1 MRRGRRRDTGYP
13 AVEVWVDV
21 PGRPWDLSPEVLR
34 DFSDLLHAVHAA
46 NGTGGRRPTRSGTT
60 SRRAWTVVSPLRA
73 VIKWRVSTLAGFEG
87 GTRIYLNTI
96 DPWTL
101 AARVRD
107 RLVVLQPS
115 GVLGDVRLG

>member
-1 MRRGRRRDTGYP
+1 MAAAGVGHRFP
-13 AVEVWVDV
+13 AVVVWVDA
-21 PGRPWDLSPEVLR
+21 PGRPWELSPRVLR
-34 DFSDLLHAVHAA
+34 DFSDLVHAVHAA
-46 NGTGGRRPTRSGTT
+46 TGPEVPTNEEWHHQPPG
-60 SRRAWTVVSPLRA
+60 VDFVSPLRA

-96 DPWTL
+96 DPWTV

-107 RLVVLQPS
+107 RLLLLQPL